1 MNKYPCIHE
10 YWSCLYKFY
19 YVAQCDT
26 TSKKKIAIILIR
38 YTDTKSIDFNA
49 SYRKDSRLV
58 FFSSLNCWQP
68 FLFVHSSL
76 TNCYG
81 KFFRHIKTSLCHFRH
96 HMKLFKLM
104 YTYIVQYGATEFYKS
119 VKRWRENSQNVDQLS
134 HSVSFLYNY
143 LLSPVSQHA
152 LINRPM
158 QQWNND

>member
-1 MNKYPCIHE
+1 MSYPCIHE
-10 YWSCLYKFY
+10 YWSCF
-19 YVAQCDT
+19 
-26 TSKKKIAIILIR
+26 TSFICCTMLHNKQKKKIAINLIR

-68 FLFVHSSL
+68 FFFVHSSL

-104 YTYIVQYGATEFYKS
+104 YIVQYGATEFYIS